1 MPAPTAAEPGGTTL
15 TRNEYVGQLEGVC
28 KPRAEETQKAM
39 KGVRQD
45 VHTPSRIPIAAG
57 KFGTAAKIFGGTID
71 LIGKVARPAADVGK
85 LKEWF
90 VYLGRQEDYLNQIAG
105 QLRHG
110 HTIKAQRLT
119 ARFIHN
125 GNLANNV
132 TLEFGF
138 NWCSFKFSRY
148 GF

>member
-1 MPAPTAAEPGGTTL
+1 
-15 TRNEYVGQLEGVC
+15 
-28 KPRAEETQKAM
+28 M
-39 KGVRQD
+39 KGVRDD
-45 VHTPSRIPIAAG
+45 VHTPSRIPIAAQ
-57 KFGTAAKIFGGTID
+57 KFTKASRIFGGTID
-71 LIGKVARPAADVGK
+71 KISKVSRPSADTGK

-90 VYLGRQEDYLNQIAG
+90 VYLGRQQDYLTQIAG
-105 QLRHG
+105 QLRHD

-138 NWCSFKFSRY
+138 NYCSFKFSRY